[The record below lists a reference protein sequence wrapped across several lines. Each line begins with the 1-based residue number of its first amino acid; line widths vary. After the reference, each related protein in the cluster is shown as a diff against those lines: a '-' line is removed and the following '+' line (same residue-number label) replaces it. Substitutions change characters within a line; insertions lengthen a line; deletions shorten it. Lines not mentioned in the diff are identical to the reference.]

1 MLRFLRRPEVATDEK
16 ARTRQRRHNPI
27 PPEQRD
33 AVGVETTANLLGVSR
48 RTIYKL
54 ISTGDLQSVK
64 VCGRRLIPRCARE
77 QLIERLLAEGAK

>member
-1 MLRFLRRPEVATDEK
+1 MDTSQAADEK
-16 ARTRQRRHNPI
+16 TRKRRRRHNPI

-33 AVGVETTANLLGVSR
+33 AVGVETTANLLGISR
-48 RTIYKL
+48 RTIYEL
-54 ISTGDLQSVK
+54 ISSGDLKSIK